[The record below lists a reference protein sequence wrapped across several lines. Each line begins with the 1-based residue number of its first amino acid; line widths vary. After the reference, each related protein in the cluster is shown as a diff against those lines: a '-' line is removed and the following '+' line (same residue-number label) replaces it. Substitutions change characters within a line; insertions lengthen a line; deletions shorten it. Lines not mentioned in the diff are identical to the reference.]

1 MTVLVLTRGLPA
13 SGKTTWAK
21 AWVDEESAH
30 RARLNRDDLRRQM
43 FGKPFLDYAGEQ
55 AVTHAQQSAAKALLR
70 SGRDVVVDDTNL
82 RAKYVR
88 AWVDLA
94 AETGSNV
101 RIREFTDV
109 AVDECVRRDAERD
122 QPVGEQVIR
131 DMHRRYFPLS
141 PVDTGPLKVALY
153 DPDSSLPAAWIVD
166 IDGTLATMC
175 DRSPYDETR
184 VLEDKPNGPVVELV
198 RGLYDASRYI
208 VLLSGRTEACRQD
221 TRIWLKR
228 HEIPFDALFMR
239 SIGDQRKDAIVK
251 RELFEQHV
259 APKWAVRGVI
269 DDRRQVVDMW
279 RSLGLLCAQVAPGE
293 F

>member
-1 MTVLVLTRGLPA
+1 MSVLVLTRGLPG

-21 AWVDEESAH
+21 AWVDEDPAH

-43 FGKPFLDYAGEQ
+43 FNKPFLDYAGEQ

-88 AWVDLA
+88 AWIDLS
-94 AETGSNV
+94 AEAGANV
-101 RIREFTDV
+101 RIREFIDV
-109 AVDECVRRDAERD
+109 SVDECIRRDAERE

-131 DMHRRYFPLS
+131 GMHDRYFPLA
-141 PVDTGPLKVALY
+141 PVEVTPPEVARYVPDT
-153 DPDSSLPAAWIVD
+153 SLIQAWIVD
-166 IDGTLATMC
+166 IDGTLALMC

-184 VLEDKPNGPVVELV
+184 VLDDSLNFPVAEVV
-198 RGLYDASRYI
+198 RGLCRVGFDI
-208 VLLSGRTEACRQD
+208 VLLSGRTEACRRD
-221 TRIWLKR
+221 TLKWLER
-228 HEIPFDALFMR
+228 HGIPHDALFMR
-239 SIGDQRKDAIVK
+239 EVGDQRRDAIIK
-251 RELFEQHV
+251 RELFEQYV
-259 APKWAVRGVI
+259 APKWAVVGVI

-279 RSLGLLCAQVAPGE
+279 RSLGLVCAQVAPGD